1 VTFGALERAG
11 AWQVPERMQVRV
23 LFGSAV
29 LDLREAVLPAGD
41 VEIAVKVVFSSLEII
56 VQPGW
61 QIDNRCGAILG
72 SVDQEASAAVSGSR
86 RVVLTGRVVFGRLAV
101 YVPPRR

>member
-1 VTFGALERAG
+1 VTTRAQAYGGVPGRSVAARARGDEGPLVGRGAAERIPVTFGALERAG

-41 VEIAVKVVFSSLEII
+41 VEIALK
-56 VQPGW
+56 
-61 QIDNRCGAILG
+61 
-72 SVDQEASAAVSGSR
+72 
-86 RVVLTGRVVFGRLAV
+86 
-101 YVPPRR
+101 